1 LPQNRRETGMSK
13 IFDPEVGR
21 STRWA
26 KGQPSPN
33 PGGRPRATPL
43 SDAYRRL
50 LEKPYPGD
58 ERGRTYAQRIAE
70 VVCFEA
76 GGGDLAAVRE
86 VADRTEGRPRQ
97 NVETNCMNLDLSRLT
112 PEQRL
117 QLAELLALANRSD
130 ETAES
135 AADTARQQP

>member
-1 LPQNRRETGMSK
+1 MSK
-13 IFDPEVGR
+13 IFDPEIGR
-21 STRWA
+21 ATRWT
-26 KGQPSPN
+26 KGQASPN
-33 PGGRPRATPL
+33 PGGRPSKTPL

-50 LEKPYPGD
+50 LETPYPGD
-58 ERGRTYAQRIAE
+58 ERGRTYVERIAE

-86 VADRTEGRPRQ
+86 IADRTEGRPRQ
-97 NVETNCMNLDLSRLT
+97 NVEMNPIDLSRLT

-117 QLAELLALANRSD
+117 QLAKLLALANGSV

-135 AADTARQQP
+135 AADTPSQP

>member
-1 LPQNRRETGMSK
+1 MSK
-13 IFDPEVGR
+13 IFDPEIGR
-21 STRWA
+21 ATRWT
-26 KGQPSPN
+26 KGQASPN
-33 PGGRPRATPL
+33 PGGRPSKTPL

-58 ERGRTYAQRIAE
+58 QRNRSYLERIAE
-70 VVCFEA
+70 VVCYEA

-86 VADRTEGRPRQ
+86 IADRTEGRPR
-97 NVETNCMNLDLSRLT
+97 NVEMNPMNLDLSRLT

-117 QLAELLALANRSD
+117 QLAKLLALANGST

-135 AADTARQQP
+135 AADAPKHP

>member
-1 LPQNRRETGMSK
+1 MSK
-13 IFDPEVGR
+13 TFDPAIGMA
-21 STRWA
+21 TRWT
-26 KGQPSPN
+26 KGQASPN
-33 PGGRPRATPL
+33 PGGRPSKTPL

-50 LEKPYPGD
+50 LETPYPGD
-58 ERGRTYAQRIAE
+58 GRGRTYVERIAE

-117 QLAELLALANRSD
+117 QLAELLALANTSD

>member
-1 LPQNRRETGMSK
+1 MSK
-13 IFDPEVGR
+13 TFDPEIGAA
-21 STRWA
+21 TRWT

-33 PGGRPRATPL
+33 PGGRPRTTPL

-50 LEKPYPGD
+50 LETPYPGD
-58 ERGRTYAQRIAE
+58 KRGRTYVERIAE

-112 PEQRL
+112 AEQRL
-117 QLAELLALANRSD
+117 KLAELLALANRSA

-135 AADTARQQP
+135 VSETPKQP

>member
-1 LPQNRRETGMSK
+1 MNKT
-13 IFDPEVGR
+13 FDPAIGAATQWR
-21 STRWA
+21 
-26 KGQPSPN
+26 KGQASPN
-33 PGGRPRATPL
+33 PGGRPSKTPL

-50 LEKPYPGD
+50 LETPYPGD
-58 ERGRTYAQRIAE
+58 QRGRTYVERIAE

-97 NVETNCMNLDLSRLT
+97 NVEMNPMSLDLSRLT

-117 QLAELLALANRSD
+117 QLAKLLALANRSV

-135 AADTARQQP
+135 ATDTPSQP